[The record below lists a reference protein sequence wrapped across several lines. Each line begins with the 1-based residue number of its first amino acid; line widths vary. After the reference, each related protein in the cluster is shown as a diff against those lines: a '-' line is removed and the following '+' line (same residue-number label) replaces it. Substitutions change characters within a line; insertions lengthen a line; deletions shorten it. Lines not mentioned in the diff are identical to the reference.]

1 MACAPFVW
9 PRQSTLSS
17 TALASWPAP
26 TISSSW
32 SATPSVT
39 LLQSKT
45 SKEDREKCEDLLD
58 NLILQAA
65 EQKSKEDMLAS
76 LHETSSKPS
85 LKQQGGARKL
95 LKKQSSPCQRFWN
108 SGYCGYGD
116 ACIYRHISQSPTIVD
131 SDQLDEVSVRDE
143 RPPSRSSLN
152 PLAKDFTIGQP
163 AGKDFSIG
171 QSLAKDFT
179 MSQPMAK
186 DFIIGQPPKLWAPPV
201 PDLVGKDAACPTY
214 PSLPFIPSTFSS
226 PPPSPSLNIET
237 LAVNMNISLPPPM
250 PKKSFYSTFT
260 PVNSNPSMVSQ
271 FEGMMR
277 DWGSLAGRAT
287 FN

>member
-1 MACAPFVW
+1 M
-9 PRQSTLSS
+9 
-17 TALASWPAP
+17 
-26 TISSSW
+26 
-32 SATPSVT
+32 PSVT
-39 LLQSKT
+39 LLQSPT
-45 SKEDREKCEDLLD
+45 SKEKRDNCEDLLD

-76 LHETSSKPS
+76 LHETSVKSPLNQKS
-85 LKQQGGARKL
+85 GARKQ
-95 LKKQSSPCQRFWN
+95 LKKQTSPCQRFWN

-116 ACIYRHISQSPTIVD
+116 ACIYRHISQSPIIED

-163 AGKDFSIG
+163 
-171 QSLAKDFT
+171 LAKDFT

-186 DFIIGQPPKLWAPPV
+186 DFIMGQPTKLWAPPV

-214 PSLPFIPSTFSS
+214 PSLPFIPSTFCS

-250 PKKSFYSTFT
+250 PKKSFYSTFI

>member
-32 SATPSVT
+32 SAMPSVT
-39 LLQSKT
+39 LLQSQA
-45 SKEDREKCEDLLD
+45 SKEERDKCEDLLD

-76 LHETSSKPS
+76 LHETSVKSPLNQKS
-85 LKQQGGARKL
+85 GARKQ
-95 LKKQSSPCQRFWN
+95 LKKQTSPCQRFWN
-108 SGYCGYGD
+108 TGYCGYGD
-116 ACIYRHISQSPTIVD
+116 ACIYRHISQSPTIEE
-131 SDQLDEVSVRDE
+131 SDQLDEVSVREE
-143 RPPSRSSLN
+143 RPSSRSSLN
-152 PLAKDFTIGQP
+152 PFAKDFTIGQP
-163 AGKDFSIG
+163 MVKDFAIG
-171 QSLAKDFT
+171 QTLSN
-179 MSQPMAK
+179 
-186 DFIIGQPPKLWAPPV
+186 DFILGQPPKLWAPSV
-201 PDLVGKDAACPTY
+201 PDLVGKDASPTF
-214 PSLPFIPSTFSS
+214 PSLPFIPTTFSS
-226 PPPSPSLNIET
+226 PPPSPSLTIET
-237 LAVNMNISLPPPM
+237 LTVNMNISLPPPM

-260 PVNSNPSMVSQ
+260 PVNSNLTMVSQ

-277 DWGSLAGRAT
+277 DWGSGHGGRAA

>member
-95 LKKQSSPCQRFWN
+95 LKKQSSPCQ
-108 SGYCGYGD
+108 
-116 ACIYRHISQSPTIVD
+116 
-131 SDQLDEVSVRDE
+131 VR
-143 RPPSRSSLN
+143 RLILN
-152 PLAKDFTIGQP
+152 FK
-163 AGKDFSIG
+163 
-171 QSLAKDFT
+171 
-179 MSQPMAK
+179 
-186 DFIIGQPPKLWAPPV
+186 
-201 PDLVGKDAACPTY
+201 
-214 PSLPFIPSTFSS
+214 
-226 PPPSPSLNIET
+226 N
-237 LAVNMNISLPPPM
+237 
-250 PKKSFYSTFT
+250 
-260 PVNSNPSMVSQ
+260 
-271 FEGMMR
+271 
-277 DWGSLAGRAT
+277 
-287 FN
+287 

>member
-1 MACAPFVW
+1 MEM
-9 PRQSTLSS
+9 
-17 TALASWPAP
+17 PAF
-26 TISSSW
+26 I
-32 SATPSVT
+32 VT
-39 LLQSKT
+39 YHNRLPPKT
-45 SKEDREKCEDLLD
+45 GKIMSIRYIKEC
-58 NLILQAA
+58 NLF
-65 EQKSKEDMLAS
+65 SM
-76 LHETSSKPS
+76 
-85 LKQQGGARKL
+85 
-95 LKKQSSPCQRFWN
+95 C
-108 SGYCGYGD
+108 
-116 ACIYRHISQSPTIVD
+116 

-163 AGKDFSIG
+163 TGKDFTIG
-171 QSLAKDFT
+171 QPLAKDFT

-186 DFIIGQPPKLWAPPV
+186 DFIMGQPTKLWAPPV
-201 PDLVGKDAACPTY
+201 SDLVGKDAACPTY

-250 PKKSFYSTFT
+250 PKKSFYSTFI

-277 DWGSLAGRAT
+277 DWGSLGGRAT
-287 FN
+287 LN